1 MRQSLTLPSLC
12 VDICALTCD
21 NSEESK
27 VFLHRKSATTTG
39 CHDRVLRV
47 QACLSLP
54 ASCAREVISSLGK
67 MRYRC
72 VPTVRCD
79 R

>member
-1 MRQSLTLPSLC
+1 MR
-12 VDICALTCD
+12 
-21 NSEESK
+21 K
-27 VFLHRKSATTTG
+27 VFVDDAPADGGDRWP
-39 CHDRVLRV
+39 CRRVLRV

>member
-1 MRQSLTLPSLC
+1 MR
-12 VDICALTCD
+12 
-21 NSEESK
+21 K
-27 VFLHRKSATTTG
+27 VFVDDVPADGGDRWPFR
-39 CHDRVLRV
+39 RVLRV

-67 MRYRC
+67 MRYRW
-72 VPTVRCD
+72 VPTVRWD

>member
-1 MRQSLTLPSLC
+1 MTANPKGVVAAWPSL
-12 VDICALTCD
+12 A
-21 NSEESK
+21 
-27 VFLHRKSATTTG
+27 
-39 CHDRVLRV
+39 
-47 QACLSLP
+47 

-72 VPTVRCD
+72 EPTVRGD